1 MNLTVVGE
9 RVFIK
14 PEQLPEMNSEGTLF
28 LPGNRAGV
36 VMCGTV
42 AAVGDGPVGKGIFLP
57 HIVNVGDRVVFA
69 PDSGEEIIFEK
80 DLYIAMREI
89 DILAVIEPSHA
100 R

>member
-1 MNLTVVGE
+1 MNLTVVGD

-14 PEQLPEMNSEGTLF
+14 PEQLPEMNSAGTLY

-42 AAVGDGPVGKGIFLP
+42 AALGDGPVGNKGAFLP
-57 HIVNVGDRVVFA
+57 HIVDVGDRVMFA

-89 DILAVIEPSHA
+89 DILAVIG
-100 R
+100 